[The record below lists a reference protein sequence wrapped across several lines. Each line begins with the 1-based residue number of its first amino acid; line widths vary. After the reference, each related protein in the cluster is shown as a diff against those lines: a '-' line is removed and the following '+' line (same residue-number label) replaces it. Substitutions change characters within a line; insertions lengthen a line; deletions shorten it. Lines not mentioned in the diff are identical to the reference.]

1 MCTFCPIPED
11 QQPLN
16 EYQILNNSILFNWPS
31 QKLKIYFSY
40 LFSIYTIGFLLT
52 LFISFNTEFV
62 IINPFDIFLNGLI
75 GGNLILILDLL
86 RLYLG
91 WSYICQ
97 RLLSATVS
105 YEESGWYDGQI
116 WVKSSEVL
124 IQDRLIGIYQVR
136 PILNRLKQTLG
147 IVIIILGFI
156 LLIRS

>member
-1 MCTFCPIPED
+1 MCTFCPIPTE

-16 EYQILNNSILFNWPS
+16 EYQILNNSVLFNWPS
-31 QKLKIYFSY
+31 QKLKIYFFY
-40 LFSIYTIGFLLT
+40 LFTIYSIGFLLT
-52 LFISFNTEFV
+52 FLITFYNDLFIVHPVNIFV
-62 IINPFDIFLNGLI
+62 HGII
-75 GGNLILILDLL
+75 GGNFVLILDLL

-136 PILNRLKQTLG
+136 PVLNRLKQTLG
-147 IVIIILGFI
+147 VVILILGFT
-156 LLIRS
+156 LLIQ

>member
-1 MCTFCPIPED
+1 MCSFCPIPAE

-16 EYQILNNSILFNWPS
+16 EYQILSNSILFNWPAK
-31 QKLKIYFSY
+31 KLKIYFGY
-40 LFSIYTIGFLLT
+40 LLSIYNIGFLLT
-52 LFISFNTEFV
+52 LLISFSTEFV
-62 IINPFDIFLNGLI
+62 INPFDVLLNGII
-75 GGNLILILDLL
+75 GGNLVLILDLL

-147 IVIIILGFI
+147 IVIILFGFV
-156 LLIRS
+156 LLIH

>member
-1 MCTFCPIPED
+1 MCTFCPIPTD

-31 QKLKIYFSY
+31 QKLKIYFNY
-40 LFSIYTIGFLLT
+40 LLSVYSIGFFLTLVISINTELAVVHFFDILLT
-52 LFISFNTEFV
+52 
-62 IINPFDIFLNGLI
+62 GMI

-136 PILNRLKQTLG
+136 PVLNRLKQTLG
-147 IVIIILGFI
+147 IVMVIFGFI
-156 LLIRS
+156 LLIR